1 VCTAEPAFPSL
12 ACRIDALLELVRIS
26 SVLGPLQSGFVT
38 RFERAQQMVADG
50 AEQCD
55 AGQLTLAR
63 QALDRVERQM
73 LVIRARTRTHRA
85 RKIIPRAL
93 AEAIADGARSIG
105 ADADSLGRAL
115 TCP

>member
-1 VCTAEPAFPSL
+1 VCTAEPTFPSL
-12 ACRIDALLELVRIS
+12 ACRIDALLELVRVS
-26 SVLGPLQSGFVT
+26 SVLGPLESGFVT

-50 AEQCD
+50 AEQCG

-85 RKIIPRAL
+85 RKIIPRDL
-93 AEAIADGARSIG
+93 AAAIADGARSIG
-105 ADADSLGRAL
+105 ADAESLGGAL

>member
-1 VCTAEPAFPSL
+1 VCTAEPTFPSL
-12 ACRIDALLELVRIS
+12 ACRIDALLELVRDA
-26 SVLGPLQSGFVT
+26 SVLGPLQPGFVT

-55 AGQLTLAR
+55 AGQLPLAR

-73 LVIRARTRTHRA
+73 LVVRARTRTHRA
-85 RKIIPRAL
+85 RKIIPPAL
-93 AEAIADGARSIG
+93 AAVIADGARSIG